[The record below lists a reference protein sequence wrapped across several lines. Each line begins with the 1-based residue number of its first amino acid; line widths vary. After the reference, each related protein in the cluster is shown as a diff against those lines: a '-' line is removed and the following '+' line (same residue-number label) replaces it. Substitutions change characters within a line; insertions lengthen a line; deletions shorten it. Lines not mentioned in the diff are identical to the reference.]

1 MVDKRNGF
9 WIRNYYYNE
18 NSKLM
23 DNVNKEIVEFFK
35 TVGFSLIEIK
45 SSVFRIEESTLV
57 FQTNHKN
64 HTVDASTI
72 LYKDAEK
79 IFTQD
84 RLATYKSI
92 LEVVEELD
100 KEIINMQGG
109 LRNNVVDTKDLK
121 EKIDTLY
128 GVSN

>member
-121 EKIDTLY
+121 EKIDTL
-128 GVSN
+128 

>member
-1 MVDKRNGF
+1 
-9 WIRNYYYNE
+9 
-18 NSKLM
+18 M

>member
-1 MVDKRNGF
+1 LVDKRNGF